1 MKNEE
6 NNKIATIGVVGIILI
21 VFLSVGFFMGRKVAP
36 ACVNSNHTDLKDKIS
51 SIKDENNKLSNYI
64 NAEKGEEAQKEDKE
78 ENKAKDKETNKKI
91 NSYNGYPGGYF
102 KLKNGI
108 FESSFK
114 QSEYLDTGVIMTD
127 MFPGAS
133 IVTYEVT
140 PDNKGLISIYYE
152 DEMINYEIYA
162 ECNPEDE
169 RYFINAARYKDSFS
183 DKPEEVRNILNM
195 ITEVS
200 RY

>member
-1 MKNEE
+1 MK
-6 NNKIATIGVVGIILI
+6 IISYLI
-21 VFLSVGFFMGRKVAP
+21 
-36 ACVNSNHTDLKDKIS
+36 I
-51 SIKDENNKLSNYI
+51 
-64 NAEKGEEAQKEDKE
+64 
-78 ENKAKDKETNKKI
+78 
-91 NSYNGYPGGYF
+91 SYNGYPGGYF

-162 ECNPEDE
+162 ECNPEEE

>member
-162 ECNPEDE
+162 ECNPEEE

>member
-36 ACVNSNHTDLKDKIS
+36 ACVNSSHDDLKDKIS

-64 NAEKGEEAQKEDKE
+64 NAEKGEEAQNAEKE
-78 ENKAKDKETNKKI
+78 ENEAKDKETNKKI

-162 ECNPEDE
+162 ECNPEEE

-183 DKPEEVRNILNM
+183 DKPEEIRNILNM

>member
-78 ENKAKDKETNKKI
+78 ENKAKDKKTNKKI

-162 ECNPEDE
+162 ECNPEEE

>member
-78 ENKAKDKETNKKI
+78 ENKAKDKEINKKI

-162 ECNPEDE
+162 ECNPEEE

>member
-162 ECNPEDE
+162 ECNPEEE

-195 ITEVS
+195 IIEVS

>member
-36 ACVNSNHTDLKDKIS
+36 ACVNSRHDDLKDKIS

-108 FESSFK
+108 FESSIK

-162 ECNPEDE
+162 ECNPEEE

>member
-6 NNKIATIGVVGIILI
+6 NNKISTIVVVGIII
-21 VFLSVGFFMGRKVAP
+21 IAFSCVGFFMGRKAVP
-36 ACVNSNHTDLKDKIS
+36 KCNDSNHANLEHKIS
-51 SIKDENNKLSNYI
+51 SIKDENKKLSDYI
-64 NAEKGEEAQKEDKE
+64 NGEKNEEKPKESSKVEIKE
-78 ENKAKDKETNKKI
+78 KKEKVS
-91 NSYNGYPGGYF
+91 SYNGYPGGYF

-114 QSEYLDTGVIMTD
+114 QSEYLDTGIIMTD

-162 ECNPEDE
+162 ECNPEAE
-169 RYFINAARYKDSFS
+169 RYFINAARYKDSYG